1 MANHK
6 SPLRDRL
13 LSNSP
18 DPIKSSIL
26 RESGMGWNSQSSGS
40 LSSSSSGGSITSPLR
55 ISKRDSPGRPRGPAI
70 ARRSSSSYKHVHNNN
85 LVSKSP
91 FKSQIPTP
99 STSSN
104 RPVPI
109 PITFPTSLPTRRV
122 SGEKRPR
129 PSSLYEQAENENERP
144 FALKRERRQS
154 KGFQNLIEKE
164 PVTKSP
170 FKLRQRTSSDT
181 RPSSSPV
188 PLPLTRAPLA
198 PFTPSATSIQPAAS
212 LSAHP
217 PPAISQGPSPGRS
230 SLVSKRMHGPR
241 LSGGGKRER
250 RKTVTFDE
258 RCDVV
263 EFDREEETDEEALEM
278 NEDNDADDDADDPF
292 FQAAGLLEDH
302 AHEEVMGQNGS
313 YESIQLS
320 DTGSASVAPSL
331 MALDP
336 DTSITGLVE
345 EIFFSPNA
353 RNFLPDSSFA
363 SNASTPPRHSD
374 IPTDLDTED
383 GVPFGRSHHVE
394 RFLQH
399 HQQQQPQTQQPS
411 GFSPH
416 ESPRQPLS
424 LQRNYAPGSYPFSFN
439 LPTHASP
446 QGPPATPPRRS
457 PGMLQSTPPLGRSTH
472 LERIKQAREE
482 EKEEDADD
490 VALLPLS
497 PSPMKRPGRDI
508 AQDESLIPR
517 FSVLNGMYIVFDS
530 YTKSLYRLAEIQAK
544 SKSSPDVGA
553 DPFQHSSLQEE
564 SPPEIHVSSRCDDS
578 PGSVNVS
585 ISNSEVSFVS
595 LGRTDIGAEVEVC
608 NFLLSLF
615 PTNS

>member
-1 MANHK
+1 
-6 SPLRDRL
+6 
-13 LSNSP
+13 
-18 DPIKSSIL
+18 
-26 RESGMGWNSQSSGS
+26 MGWNSQSSGS

-104 RPVPI
+104 RPI
-109 PITFPTSLPTRRV
+109 SITFPTSSPTRRV

-170 FKLRQRTSSDT
+170 FKLRQRTSSGS

-188 PLPLTRAPLA
+188 PVPLTRAPLA
-198 PFTPSATSIQPAAS
+198 PFTPSATSIQPPAS
-212 LSAHP
+212 LSAP
-217 PPAISQGPSPGRS
+217 LPPAISPGPSPGRS

-278 NEDNDADDDADDPF
+278 NEDDNAEDDADDPF
-292 FQAAGLLEDH
+292 FQATGHSEDH
-302 AHEEVMGQNGS
+302 AHEEVMDQNES

-320 DTGSASVAPSL
+320 DTGSPSVTPSL

-363 SNASTPPRHSD
+363 SNASTPPRYSD

-394 RFLQH
+394 RFIQH
-399 HQQQQPQTQQPS
+399 HQQQQPQTQQPP

-416 ESPRQPLS
+416 DSPRHPLS
-424 LQRNYAPGSYPFSFN
+424 LQRNHAPGSYPFSFN

-446 QGPPATPPRRS
+446 LGPPATPPRRS
-457 PGMLQSTPPLGRSTH
+457 PGMQSTPPLGRSTH

-490 VALLPLS
+490 ITQLPLS
-497 PSPMKRPGRDI
+497 PSPMKRPSRDI
-508 AQDESLIPR
+508 VHDEGLIPR
-517 FSVLNGMYIVFDS
+517 FSVSNGMYIAFDS
-530 YTKSLYRLAEIQAK
+530 YTVSLYYPAEVQAESSYK
-544 SKSSPDVGA
+544 STTDGGA

-564 SPPEIHVSSRCDDS
+564 SPPEIHVSPRCDDS
-578 PGSVNVS
+578 VGSANVS
-585 ISNSEVSFVS
+585 IGNSEVSFVS

-608 NFLLSLF
+608 NFLNLR